1 MSKNFPSFVCYP
13 TNRENFQSTPIRN
26 EREIA
31 TASCP
36 TIPWDKLL
44 DERLTQNDKRSFT
57 IMFLNQQEHNE
68 LIQSG
73 YDETMQSIPSVGPQE
88 ISPRACAFL
97 TKINS
102 LSNSDK
108 NSLYSFLLLKVNQ
121 QNTQMGS
128 LSTTLKN
135 VLNDQDVRL
144 LVENVNKF
152 KRVNTLPLGI
162 TVQGPTHSDRVGG
175 SEICVD
181 DTCFNTDDFKN
192 ILKSIIVL
200 GKRLGTQ
207 YN

>member
-26 EREIA
+26 QDEIA
-31 TASCP
+31 RESCP
-36 TIPWDKLL
+36 GLPWDKLL
-44 DERLTQNDKRSFT
+44 NNTQNDKSFT
-57 IMFLNQQEHNE
+57 IMFLNQQENNR
-68 LIQSG
+68 LIQNA
-73 YDETMQSIPSVGPQE
+73 YQETIESLPGNGPQM
-88 ISPRACAFL
+88 SPRVCAFL

-108 NSLYSFLLLKVNQ
+108 NSLYRFLLLTVNQ

-128 LSTTLKN
+128 LSTTLKS

-162 TVQGPTHSDRVGG
+162 TIQEPTHSDNVGG

-192 ILKSIIVL
+192 ILKNIIVL

>member
-13 TNRENFQSTPIRN
+13 TNRENFQSTPIRDQN
-26 EREIA
+26 DIA
-31 TASCP
+31 RASCP
-36 TIPWDKLL
+36 GLPWDKLL
-44 DERLTQNDKRSFT
+44 DERRDQNNDRFT
-57 IMFLNQQEHNE
+57 IAFLNQKENNE
-68 LIQSG
+68 LIQSAFQ
-73 YDETMQSIPSVGPQE
+73 ETMRSLPSVGPQE

-108 NSLYSFLLLKVNQ
+108 NSLYSFLLLTVNQ

-128 LSTTLKN
+128 LSTTLRN

-162 TVQGPTHSDRVGG
+162 TIQGPTHSDRVGG

-192 ILKSIIVL
+192 ILKNIIVL
-200 GKRLGTQ
+200 GKKLGTK